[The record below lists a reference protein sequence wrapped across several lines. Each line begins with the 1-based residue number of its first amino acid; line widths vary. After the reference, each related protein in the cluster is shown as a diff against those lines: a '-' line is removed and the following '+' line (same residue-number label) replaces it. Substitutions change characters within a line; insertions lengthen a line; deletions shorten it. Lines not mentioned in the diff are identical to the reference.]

1 MDCHHLCCYDVNIK
15 EKRKTFFNFLV
26 FCFLFSVSHATV
38 DGVLAYSS
46 AELGV
51 EIGSA
56 AGFTLYIFYTLSS
69 LCLANPVLYFANSKT
84 GLLIGMD
91 VVQTSFLFVELQLA
105 VWERGYFGHHKDR
118 IIQQMQLHTLSL
130 VAIAITTG
138 FKLLATF
145 LFLIST
151 SSQFSWRPVVFGL
164 YSVAAFISVIS
175 FYIFADT
182 LDSPGNLD
190 NTLLMT
196 DGVNNDNTNNS
207 YDVLESTSRHMEDS
221 SIHITSSGGISNN
234 NNNMITSTSS
244 PLLRHSSRC
253 QQLSLSCSKGN
264 RYIFLQQALVVSRGL
279 YSSKMMRLLVPYQ
292 LCFGFSSGLVSTYI
306 NGVIVTTYIGDG
318 YIGLLSSLV
327 TLAAVISAGP
337 FAYICNRF
345 RTRGKWVV
353 MEFGG
358 FCFLCS
364 GLPLL
369 VFSDEFIARWPVIV
383 TYFLIHG
390 IWENTNKSVI
400 AEYFSEPGDRQAAY
414 AMVYFS
420 SGLAGAMGYLLFKWM
435 SRAALAWLNIIAAS
449 LAIVC
454 YHWSYSLFQKQCGY
468 KKNSST
474 NDEDIVTI
482 LDNSL
487 QSSKLRSGRQ

>member
-1 MDCHHLCCYDVNIK
+1 MGEKNIICD
-15 EKRKTFFNFLV
+15 LQ
-26 FCFLFSVSHATV
+26 CFSKILYFYS
-38 DGVLAYSS
+38 VLAYSS

-84 GLLIGMD
+84 GLLIGMVGLLVYVSSFFVSLLLGRSSNFIFICGAAVGGVGAGILWPSQGSYYSANAAAHSVVSGNSDNSD
-91 VVQTSFLFVELQLA
+91 VVVTLNNFAAIFSMFYLSFE
-105 VWERGYFGHHKDR
+105 
-118 IIQQMQLHTLSL
+118 
-130 VAIAITTG
+130 TG

-234 NNNMITSTSS
+234 NNMITSTSS
-244 PLLRHSSRC
+244 PLLRRSSRC

-292 LCFGFSSGLVSTYI
+292 ICFGFSSGLVSTYI

-337 FAYICNRF
+337 FAYICNRY
-345 RTRGKWVV
+345 RTRGKWV
-353 MEFGG
+353 
-358 FCFLCS
+358 
-364 GLPLL
+364 
-369 VFSDEFIARWPVIV
+369 RH
-383 TYFLIHG
+383 YFLQRLLY
-390 IWENTNKSVI
+390 NK
-400 AEYFSEPGDRQAAY
+400 YAY
-414 AMVYFS
+414 LSTMAMLV
-420 SGLAGAMGYLLFKWM
+420 
-435 SRAALAWLNIIAAS
+435 
-449 LAIVC
+449 
-454 YHWSYSLFQKQCGY
+454 
-468 KKNSST
+468 
-474 NDEDIVTI
+474 
-482 LDNSL
+482 
-487 QSSKLRSGRQ
+487 